1 MKKIKEFIIKYGFN
15 QMLIKASEGLTKTI
29 RVLYLLAGILNLI
42 FNNMFFGGEGNLIVN
57 GIILFVGYPL
67 VKKLVEIIKA
77 NITDELDC
85 AVAVMM
91 LWINSFIFLF
101 AGVFSITIGEIPDS
115 LGIPMLALLM
125 VSSFIL
131 LMRLW
136 KWRWFR

>member
-1 MKKIKEFIIKYGFN
+1 
-15 QMLIKASEGLTKTI
+15 MLIKASEGLTKTI
-29 RVLYLLAGILNLI
+29 SVLYLLAGILNLI
-42 FNNMFFGGEGNLIVN
+42 FNNMFFGSEGNLIVN

-115 LGIPMLALLM
+115 LGIPMLVLLM
-125 VSSFIL
+125 ASSFIL

>member
-1 MKKIKEFIIKYGFN
+1 
-15 QMLIKASEGLTKTI
+15 MLIKASEGLTKTI
-29 RVLYLLAGILNLI
+29 RVLYLLAGILNSI
-42 FNNMFFGGEGNLIVN
+42 FNNVFFNGEGNLIVN

>member
-1 MKKIKEFIIKYGFN
+1 
-15 QMLIKASEGLTKTI
+15 MLIKASEGLTKTI

-42 FNNMFFGGEGNLIVN
+42 FNNVFFDGEGNLIVN

>member
-1 MKKIKEFIIKYGFN
+1 
-15 QMLIKASEGLTKTI
+15 MLIKASEGLTKTI
-29 RVLYLLAGILNLI
+29 SVLYLLAGILNLI
-42 FNNMFFGGEGNLIVN
+42 FNNMFFGSEGNLIVN
-57 GIILFVGYPL
+57 GIVLFVGYPL

-115 LGIPMLALLM
+115 LGIPMLVLLM

>member
-1 MKKIKEFIIKYGFN
+1 
-15 QMLIKASEGLTKTI
+15 MLIKASEGLTKTI

-42 FNNMFFGGEGNLIVN
+42 FNNMFFDGEGNLIVN

>member
-1 MKKIKEFIIKYGFN
+1 MKKLKNIIIKYGFN

-29 RVLYLLAGILNLI
+29 SVLYLLAGILNLI
-42 FNNMFFGGEGNLIVN
+42 FNNMFFGSEGNLIVN

-115 LGIPMLALLM
+115 LGIPMLVLLM